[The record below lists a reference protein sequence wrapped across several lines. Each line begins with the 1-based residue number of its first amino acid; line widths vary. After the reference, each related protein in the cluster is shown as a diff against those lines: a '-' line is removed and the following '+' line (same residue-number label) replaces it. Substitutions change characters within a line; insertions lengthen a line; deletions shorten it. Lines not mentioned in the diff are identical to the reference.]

1 MRSRVQKR
9 LFVATPVA
17 LYNFTDLDS
26 LADPHRIMPLRKL
39 EGVVRS
45 ASAQLIVLQF
55 RCARASVRVSE
66 RAEMAE

>member
-1 MRSRVQKR
+1 
-9 LFVATPVA
+9 VATPVA

-45 ASAQLIVLQF
+45 ASSQLIVLQF
-55 RCARASVRVSE
+55 RCAHVCASVRVSE
-66 RAEMAE
+66 RAEMAERE